1 MQASQQVRV
10 VAGAGPRPR
19 VACGQSDDIHENGV
33 PSTIDGAIYVCTSGT
48 PDWEVKKQ
56 EYKKSANV
64 GGTV

>member
-1 MQASQQVRV
+1 MTSTKM
-10 VAGAGPRPR
+10 
-19 VACGQSDDIHENGV
+19 V
-33 PSTIDGAIYVCTSGT
+33 PQHDDGAIYVCTIGT